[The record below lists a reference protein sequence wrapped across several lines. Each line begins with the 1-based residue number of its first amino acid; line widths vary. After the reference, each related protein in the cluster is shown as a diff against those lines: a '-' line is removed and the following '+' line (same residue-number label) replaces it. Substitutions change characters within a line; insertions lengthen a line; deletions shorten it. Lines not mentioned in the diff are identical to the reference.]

1 MSIAANQSLQS
12 ILKASNSTC
21 HTIYTRVHRAKCS
34 KMQFDVKDINL
45 FESHGLKQNISIEPK
60 TYYEEQRLCAAQNK
74 ENPACWLMFSS
85 IR

>member
-1 MSIAANQSLQS
+1 
-12 ILKASNSTC
+12 
-21 HTIYTRVHRAKCS
+21 
-34 KMQFDVKDINL
+34 MQFDVKDINL
-45 FESHGLKQNISIEPK
+45 FESHGLKQNIFIEPK